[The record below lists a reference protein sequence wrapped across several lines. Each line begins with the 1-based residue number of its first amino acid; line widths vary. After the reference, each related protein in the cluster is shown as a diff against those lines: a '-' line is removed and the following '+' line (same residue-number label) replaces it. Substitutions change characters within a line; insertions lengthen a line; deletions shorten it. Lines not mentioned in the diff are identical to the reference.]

1 MLLLLAAVS
10 CLKEERSPD
19 EILIPSPAQVK
30 CEESSFTMTSTV
42 QKGTEDIVYSC
53 GFYVAEDQA
62 QTNTVKVSATM
73 SANSFSAALPSR
85 KYGTT
90 YYINSFVTN
99 GHELEF
105 KSDVTTF
112 ELKTLKDYFE
122 FGQVNM
128 LSYDNS
134 SKRVEITIDVDVWS
148 GVNVTETGTCYGT
161 EPNSLSMD
169 GDFAVGV
176 FTGAARSEGGV
187 VTIVIEGLTE
197 ATQYFLRPYIKDGD
211 YLAYGQVVPFYIPA
225 VAKVTTFDAEA
236 VTASGAVLSGEV
248 TDECGSA
255 VTERGFVWIEGTAMP
270 TIDSDK
276 IVAGSGMGVMTATVG
291 GLAPNKLYTFRSYA
305 VNATGTAY
313 GEPRT
318 FTTLVALPS
327 LASSSVTNVTST
339 TATFNGILSNDG
351 GESVSE
357 VGFYYSNDKEVDPS
371 TSQKVSLKYSDY
383 QKSAKAFATNTL
395 YSVMQA
401 APETKASEGEEFS
414 IDVENLALKT
424 RYYVKAYAVNSAGV
438 SYAEIVDFET
448 SGEKASIITV
458 GASEITP
465 YSAVLSGN
473 ITADNGER
481 IIERGFV
488 WMEGIGKPTTD
499 SNKLKA
505 TGTTGEYNATLK
517 DLSPNKKYSFCAYAI
532 NAEGTSYG
540 EVKNFTTSVD
550 LPVLS
555 DVIISSVTATSAIL
569 SSVVTNHGGE
579 TVTEVG
585 FYYSKEEDVDPET
598 SPKVSHPYKEDT
610 FSIDVKDLSIY
621 TKYYVRAYARNSA
634 GTAYSKVNT
643 LMTASSSPTVQTVGA
658 TDISVESAVLSG
670 KIVSANGADVTDRG
684 FVWMHG
690 EGVPTMDSY
699 VLRVSGTGV
708 DFNATLSGL
717 NPNEKYS
724 FRAYAVNSK
733 GPSFGETM
741 SFSTIAGLPVLAA
754 TSVTDVT
761 ATTARFT
768 GIITDHN
775 GSNVSKVGFYYSI
788 SEDVDPSSSAMI
800 SQAYA
805 GDSFSSDVSG
815 LSVNTKYYVKA
826 FATNSAGTTYSE
838 VISFTTS
845 SSIPSVATVGASEVT
860 STSALLTGNVINDNG
875 AAITERGFVWVMGD
889 DIPTTS
895 SHKIKVNGTVGEY
908 SSQLSSLDPNKKY
921 SFRAYAINANG
932 TSYGEIV
939 TFMTVAGLPALTA
952 VDVSSLT
959 ATGAT
964 FTSNV
969 TDHGGATVTE
979 VGFCY
984 STSESV
990 DSETSKKVSQ
1000 QYAKDAFSSM
1010 VSDLSI
1016 YTKYY
1021 VKAFATNAAGT
1032 AYSAVVSFTTLA
1044 STPVVKTISS
1054 SDVKAKSAN
1063 LSGTVVT
1070 DNGSAITE
1078 RGFFWMKGSGEP
1090 TEASDKLKVSGTTGD
1105 FNATLTGLEPSQ
1117 KYSFRAYATNAK
1129 GTTYGEVMSFTT
1141 IPDAMTLTTAKATSI
1156 TDVTASVGGS
1166 ITYYGGNEVTEV
1178 GVCWSTGQ
1186 TPTVSDSH
1194 KAASTVAKDFTVSLT
1209 GLTQHTTYYAR
1220 SYAKAKS
1227 GVTYYGDAVSF
1238 TTLYTVVTPSA
1249 SKTTVSSIT
1258 VSSASLAASVTSD
1271 GHGTVSD
1278 AGFVYSTSANPTLSS
1293 SKKSCGAKTG
1303 SFSAQLTGLKDG
1315 TKYYVRAYVTNES
1328 GTGYGEETSFT
1339 TTAITAPTVSAV
1351 TMGAVTYESAAF
1363 TAKVTALN
1371 NGILSDAGFVY
1382 STSQNPDLN
1391 STKIS
1396 CGQVTDL
1403 SGKATSLKAETTYYV
1418 RAYATN
1424 EKGTSYGAQNSFT
1437 TAKAPSIPTV
1447 TTGAAGSITSTS
1459 ASVEGTLTALGVTSG
1474 VTQHG
1479 HVWSTSSN
1487 LSLSTGS
1494 KTELGSKTSTGAF
1507 TSKLTGLKPNVTYYV
1522 KAYATN
1528 SEGTAYG
1535 EAVTFTTNAEAM
1547 TLTTAKATS
1556 ITDVTAS
1563 VGGSITYYGGNEVTE
1578 VGVCWSTGQTP
1589 TVSDSHKAASTV
1601 AKDFTV
1607 SLTGLTQH
1615 TTYYARSYAKAKSG
1629 VTYYGDAVSFTTLYT
1644 VVTPSASKT
1653 TVSSIT
1659 VSSASLAASVTSD
1672 GHGTVSDAGFVYSTS
1687 ANPTLSS
1694 SKKSCGA
1701 KTGSFS
1707 AQLTGLKEGTTYY
1720 VRSYATNE
1728 VGTGYGEQVTFTTSA
1743 ITVPTVSA
1751 VTVGTV
1757 TFNSAAFTA
1766 DVTALNNGTLTEVG
1780 FVYSKTQN
1788 PDLNSTK
1795 ISCGKTASISGKA
1808 ASLEAT
1814 TTYYVRAFATNEKGT
1829 AYGPETSFT
1838 TKEAPEQSDID
1849 ADDFKP
1855 ETDWD

>member
-1 MLLLLAAVS
+1 
-10 CLKEERSPD
+10 
-19 EILIPSPAQVK
+19 
-30 CEESSFTMTSTV
+30 MTSTV

-1363 TAKVTALN
+1363 T
-1371 NGILSDAGFVY
+1371 
-1382 STSQNPDLN
+1382 
-1391 STKIS
+1391 
-1396 CGQVTDL
+1396 
-1403 SGKATSLKAETTYYV
+1403 V
-1418 RAYATN
+1418 RL
-1424 EKGTSYGAQNSFT
+1424 
-1437 TAKAPSIPTV
+1437 PP
-1447 TTGAAGSITSTS
+1447 
-1459 ASVEGTLTALGVTSG
+1459 
-1474 VTQHG
+1474 
-1479 HVWSTSSN
+1479 
-1487 LSLSTGS
+1487 
-1494 KTELGSKTSTGAF
+1494 
-1507 TSKLTGLKPNVTYYV
+1507 
-1522 KAYATN
+1522 
-1528 SEGTAYG
+1528 
-1535 EAVTFTTNAEAM
+1535 
-1547 TLTTAKATS
+1547 
-1556 ITDVTAS
+1556 
-1563 VGGSITYYGGNEVTE
+1563 
-1578 VGVCWSTGQTP
+1578 
-1589 TVSDSHKAASTV
+1589 
-1601 AKDFTV
+1601 
-1607 SLTGLTQH
+1607 
-1615 TTYYARSYAKAKSG
+1615 
-1629 VTYYGDAVSFTTLYT
+1629 
-1644 VVTPSASKT
+1644 
-1653 TVSSIT
+1653 
-1659 VSSASLAASVTSD
+1659 
-1672 GHGTVSDAGFVYSTS
+1672 
-1687 ANPTLSS
+1687 
-1694 SKKSCGA
+1694 
-1701 KTGSFS
+1701 
-1707 AQLTGLKEGTTYY
+1707 
-1720 VRSYATNE
+1720 
-1728 VGTGYGEQVTFTTSA
+1728 
-1743 ITVPTVSA
+1743 
-1751 VTVGTV
+1751 
-1757 TFNSAAFTA
+1757 
-1766 DVTALNNGTLTEVG
+1766 
-1780 FVYSKTQN
+1780 
-1788 PDLNSTK
+1788 
-1795 ISCGKTASISGKA
+1795 
-1808 ASLEAT
+1808 
-1814 TTYYVRAFATNEKGT
+1814 
-1829 AYGPETSFT
+1829 
-1838 TKEAPEQSDID
+1838 
-1849 ADDFKP
+1849 
-1855 ETDWD
+1855 